1 MKNVSSSNVRPKAKS
16 RQVLALDIAPMWKKA
31 FEEVVLPQYPDEQ
44 SVSSLL
50 RRIIQE
56 TVSCFL
62 TEKEMRDRGLLAPYR
77 SLGNPDALLF
87 ALRRAEEL
95 RKETAVHNAIQ
106 SAQSESD
113 LRGKR
118 TKAS

>member
-1 MKNVSSSNVRPKAKS
+1 MKVATKG
-16 RQVLALDIAPMWKKA
+16 RQVVALDIAPMWKKA
-31 FEEVVLPQYPDEQ
+31 FVEVVLPQYPDEQ

-56 TVSCFL
+56 VVSCFL

-87 ALRRAEEL
+87 ALRRAEER
-95 RKETAVHNAIQ
+95 RKETALHNAP
-106 SAQSESD
+106 AQTQAESD
-113 LRGKR
+113 LRSKR